1 MRKDSTSRAA
11 PVGEK
16 ARHCT
21 IAVALATGLLASS
34 PTYAYIDPGT
44 GSILL
49 QGLLASLAVGL
60 GVARTYWHRIK
71 AFFNASKPAPP
82 VDSRNADGE
91 ETEAQSKT

>member
-11 PVGEK
+11 RTRRWK
-16 ARHCT
+16 IMA
-21 IAVALATGLLASS
+21 ALAAGLLAST

-49 QGLLASLAVGL
+49 QGLLASLAVAL

-71 AFFNASKPAPP
+71 AFFGSSRP
-82 VDSRNADGE
+82 VPQVDGQNADGE